1 MHTVGAIIATHITPA
16 SALAPRI
23 IPVNFLPDEVAMVTV
38 QRLALSC
45 LLLVCVATPC
55 VAQLPAPTQGPPQR
69 SDQEEK
75 MRREQEKR
83 MNKQRHEDLKKDTD
97 KILELA
103 TQLKDYVDKSNENVL
118 SVDVVKKAEE
128 IEKLSRKVKDKMKAY

>member
-1 MHTVGAIIATHITPA
+1 
-16 SALAPRI
+16 
-23 IPVNFLPDEVAMVTV
+23 MVIV
-38 QRLALSC
+38 QRLAFSF
-45 LLLVCVATPC
+45 LLLLCVAIPC

-69 SDQEEK
+69 GSDQEEK

-83 MNKQRHEDLKKDTD
+83 MNKQRHDDLKKDTD
-97 KILELA
+97 KLLDLA

-128 IEKLSRKVKDKMKAY
+128 IEKLARKVKDRMKAY